1 MSNIEYLTQLK
12 KELEKASNNVEKIKI
27 LKNNIPEDTI
37 YTYMKKCN
45 QGNEEKIAL
54 HFGKNKITYGELFE
68 KIEQYAKGFMAMG
81 IEKGDRVAL
90 LLPNLP
96 ESTIIIYALN
106 KIGAISDNI
115 DPTSKPERMK
125 YFLEKE
131 KIDAIICFD
140 AIYEKSLKPIE
151 EYILNELKI
160 DKVLIT
166 KIEDSLS
173 LFEKIVYKASN
184 RNKQIILNNPKFY
197 SIDRILKNS
206 RYQLNYTNPYTKDEV
221 ATICHSSGSE
231 GIPKTLPSTNE
242 NINFIS
248 LQHQIS
254 EIDYTK
260 VKSFLHILPGF
271 AQFGF
276 SDSMHLGHC

>member
-1 MSNIEYLTQLK
+1 MIIEI
-12 KELEKASNNVEKIKI
+12 N
-27 LKNNIPEDTI
+27 KNNIDLI
-37 YTYMKKCN
+37 N
-45 QGNEEKIAL
+45 NS
-54 HFGKNKITYGELFE
+54 F
-68 KIEQYAKGFMAMG
+68 
-81 IEKGDRVAL
+81 
-90 LLPNLP
+90 
-96 ESTIIIYALN
+96 
-106 KIGAISDNI
+106 IS
-115 DPTSKPERMK
+115 K
-125 YFLEKE
+125 
-131 KIDAIICFD
+131 
-140 AIYEKSLKPIE
+140 

-221 ATICHSSGSE
+221 ATICRSSGSE

-260 VKSFLHILPGF
+260 VANIVLDEFRNGKIGNITLEEVE
-271 AQFGF
+271 
-276 SDSMHLGHC
+276 